1 VLDWVWPRLN
11 TGGIVVFDDFGFAS
25 CRGIRDLVE
34 EQRGAPDRFVVHNLN
49 GHGLLI
55 KTK

>member
-1 VLDWVWPRLN
+1 M
-11 TGGIVVFDDFGFAS
+11 VFDDFGFAS

-34 EQRGAPDRFVVHNLN
+34 EQRGMGDRFVVHNLN
-49 GHGLLI
+49 GHGLVI